1 MLLSTMKLVLLLP
14 TFVLGFPTENC
25 VPKMRLR
32 KNRSPVLLTTIR
44 AEDFRM
50 GVKSQLSPLHFQ
62 SPLVSH
68 RMSSLSL
75 RSTLQERS
83 DSGNDKAPETK
94 AFLQLCELLDVKP
107 AGLLRLEQC
116 KKSGIRG
123 VFANRSLSKGD
134 MIMSISLSFCLRDD
148 QSPSWMMEIAD
159 DLGGLCNP
167 SAWATR
173 LAAILLDR
181 QLDRERDHATALWL
195 SLLPDPDHLRAS
207 LPIHWSESVLLSAQC
222 TALELAVDTAF
233 FPRAHAIEVLLKA
246 LNSIDD
252 ATHAIQH
259 MNEAARRSLCENA
272 LDIVQTRT
280 SRLGEDD
287 RGPPLRVLAPVFD
300 FINHP
305 SCGSANAYFALEGGA
320 SPHLV
325 VRATREITDDSEV
338 CIDYG
343 DSARPGWK
351 CLSSYGFVPNY
362 KLGVSEEEDATHLA
376 EVLIEGSRYQVG
388 PTTIPG
394 DMVAAVA
401 RILDPSIDENAPLQL
416 TSTLA
421 IELARRLSDA
431 ASQLIAEPIDSSSL
445 NTRNIYTGDDVEEV
459 CVANS
464 VSSQLSGELR
474 LHQHRVLMACSLG
487 LRDFA
492 TANNDT

>member
-83 DSGNDKAPETK
+83 DSGNDKAQETK

-134 MIMSISLSFCLRDD
+134 MIMSISLSFCLRDN
-148 QSPSWMMEIAD
+148 QTPSWMMEIAD

-252 ATHAIQH
+252 AIHAIQH

-287 RGPPLRVLAPVFD
+287 RGLPLRVLAPVFD

-338 CIDYG
+338 VEVFVVVWFCSELQVG
-343 DSARPGWK
+343 
-351 CLSSYGFVPNY
+351 CLR
-362 KLGVSEEEDATHLA
+362 EEDATHLA

-394 DMVAAVA
+394 DMVAALA

-421 IELARRLSDA
+421 IESARRLSDA
-431 ASQLIAEPIDSSSL
+431 ASQLIAEPTDSSSL
-445 NTRNIYTGDDVEEV
+445 NTRNIYDCDDVEEV

-464 VSSQLSGELR
+464 VASQLSGELR